1 MTDTGNRV
9 GSRSRRFL
17 RVAVGM
23 LALSAA
29 IGIWQW
35 GQLSEVSAGVPVDQ
49 KILPPPGAP
58 ATFADVIDAVK
69 PAVVNISVTSTMAHH
84 PFAGPTPGNP
94 LPPDVPFEEFLRRF
108 FERQSFQKSQ
118 GGAPA
123 IRGMGSG
130 FIVDEGGY
138 VVTNHHVIERAE
150 KIQVILNDGERYD
163 AELVGSDPKTDLA
176 VLKIEADEPLPFA
189 RFGDSDS
196 TRIGDWVIA
205 IGNPFGLGGTAT
217 TGIVSAR
224 GRDIQSGPFDDFLQV
239 DAPINQGN
247 SGGPLFDL
255 SGRVIGVNTAIYS
268 PNGGNVGIGFA
279 IPAKQATPI
288 IEQLKTSG
296 RVERAWLG
304 VQIQAV
310 TDEIA
315 EGLGLDES
323 RGALVAS
330 VVAGSPAE
338 KAGLRAGDVILGFNG
353 EDIENIKDLTRKV
366 AEASP
371 KDESTIEVWR
381 SGDRETLDVDL
392 GRSPE
397 DTAVV
402 ARDGAHPDASS
413 AASLGLA
420 FAELAPH
427 TRQRYGVDERVKGA
441 LIIAV
446 KPGSP
451 AAKMGLRKG
460 DVVTMVGQSEVS
472 DPADAVEEIKK
483 ASEDDRTS
491 VLLQVARG
499 NARQFV
505 PVPFA

>member
-1 MTDTGNRV
+1 MTVTGNRV
-9 GSRSRRFL
+9 DGRSGRFL
-17 RVAVGM
+17 RMAIGA

-35 GQLSEVSAGVPVDQ
+35 GQLPEASAGAPVDQ
-49 KILPPPGAP
+49 KVLPPTGAP
-58 ATFADVIDAVK
+58 ASFADVIEAVK
-69 PAVVNISVTSTMAHH
+69 PAVVNISVTSTMTNH
-84 PFAGPTPGNP
+84 PFAGPAPGNP
-94 LPPDVPFEEFLRRF
+94 VPPNMPFEEFLRRF

-118 GGAPA
+118 GSAAP

-130 FIVDEGGY
+130 FIVDEDGY
-138 VVTNHHVIERAE
+138 VVTNHHVIDRAE

-163 AELVGSDPKTDLA
+163 AELVGSDAKTDLA
-176 VLKIEADEPLPFA
+176 VLKIDAAEPLPFA

-196 TRIGDWVIA
+196 TRIGDWVVA

-224 GRDIQSGPFDDFLQV
+224 GRDIQSGPFDDFLQI

-288 IEQLKTSG
+288 IEQLKKSG

-310 TDEIA
+310 TEEIA

-323 RGALVAS
+323 QGALVAS

-353 EDIENIKDLTRKV
+353 EDIEHIKDLTRKV

-371 KDESTIEVWR
+371 EEKSTIDVWR

-397 DTAVV
+397 ETAVV
-402 ARDGAHPDASS
+402 ARGGSQSDMRAP
-413 AASLGLA
+413 LGLS
-420 FAELAPH
+420 FAELAPQ
-427 TRQRYGVDERVKGA
+427 TRQRYRVDESIDGA
-441 LIIAV
+441 LIVDV

-460 DVVTMVGQSEVS
+460 DVVTMVGQKEVS
-472 DPADAVEEIKK
+472 NPSDAVEEIQK
-483 ASEDDRTS
+483 ASDDDRGS

-499 NARQFV
+499 DARQFV
-505 PVPFA
+505 PVPLA

>member
-1 MTDTGNRV
+1 MAAAT
-9 GSRSRRFL
+9 
-17 RVAVGM
+17 
-23 LALSAA
+23 LALSGA
-29 IGIWQW
+29 IAIWQW
-35 GQLSEVSAGVPVDQ
+35 GPLPDAMASPPVDE
-49 KILPPPGAP
+49 KIVSTSGAP
-58 ATFADVIDAVK
+58 ASFADVIEAVK
-69 PAVVNISVTSTMAHH
+69 PAVVNISVTASMAHQ
-84 PFAGPTPGNP
+84 PFAGPMPGNP
-94 LPPDVPFEEFLRRF
+94 LQPNMPFEEFLRRF

-118 GGAPA
+118 GGAPPV
-123 IRGMGSG
+123 RGMGSG
-130 FIVDEGGY
+130 FIVDADGY
-138 VVTNHHVIERAE
+138 VVTNHHVIEHAE
-150 KIQVILNDGERYD
+150 EIQVILNDGERYD
-163 AELVGSDPKTDLA
+163 AELVGSDSKTDLA
-176 VLKIEADEPLPFA
+176 VLKIDADEPLPFA

-224 GRDIQSGPFDDFLQV
+224 GRDIHSGPFDDFLQI

-255 SGRVIGVNTAIYS
+255 SGRVIGINTAIYS

-296 RVERAWLG
+296 RIERAWLG

-353 EDIENIKDLTRKV
+353 EDIDNVKDLTRRV
-366 AEASP
+366 AAASTE
-371 KDESTIEVWR
+371 DESTIEIWR
-381 SGDRETLDVDL
+381 SGDRETLNVDL

-397 DTAVV
+397 DNAVV
-402 ARDGAHPDASS
+402 AGGGASPDAG
-413 AASLGLA
+413 APLGMSL
-420 FAELAPH
+420 AELGPQ
-427 TRQRYGVDERVKGA
+427 TRQRYRVDESVQGA
-441 LIIAV
+441 LIVDVA
-446 KPGSP
+446 PNSP
-451 AAKMGLRKG
+451 AARMGLRRG
-460 DVVTMVGQSEVS
+460 DVVTMVGQTTVS
-472 DPADAVEEIKK
+472 GAGEAAEEIKK
-483 ASEDDRTS
+483 ASDDDRPS

-499 NARQFV
+499 DDRQFV
-505 PVPFA
+505 AVPFA

>member
-1 MTDTGNRV
+1 MTVTGNRV
-9 GSRSRRFL
+9 DGRSGRFL
-17 RVAVGM
+17 RMAIGA
-23 LALSAA
+23 LTLSAA

-35 GQLSEVSAGVPVDQ
+35 GQLPEASAGPPVDQ
-49 KILPPPGAP
+49 KILPPSGAP

-69 PAVVNISVTSTMAHH
+69 PAVVNISITATMAH
-84 PFAGPTPGNP
+84 PFSGRTPGNP
-94 LPPDVPFEEFLRRF
+94 PSDVPFEEFLRRF
-108 FERQSFQKSQ
+108 FERQSFRKSQ
-118 GGAPA
+118 GSAAP

-130 FIVDEGGY
+130 FIVDADGY
-138 VVTNHHVIERAE
+138 VVTNHHVIERAD
-150 KIQVILNDGERYD
+150 KIQVIMNDGERYD
-163 AELVGSDPKTDLA
+163 AELVGSDAKTDLA
-176 VLKIEADEPLPFA
+176 LLKIDADESLPFA

-196 TRIGDWVIA
+196 TRIGDWVVA

-224 GRDIQSGPFDDFLQV
+224 GRDIQSGPFDDFLQI

-288 IEQLKTSG
+288 IEQLKKSG

-315 EGLGLDES
+315 DGLGLDES
-323 RGALVAS
+323 GGALVAS

-353 EDIENIKDLTRKV
+353 EDIDNIKDLTRRV
-366 AEASP
+366 AAATTE
-371 KDESTIEVWR
+371 DESTIEVWR
-381 SGDRETLDVDL
+381 SGDRMSLDVDL

-397 DTAVV
+397 ESAVV
-402 ARDGAHPDASS
+402 ARGEAQPDAK
-413 AASLGLA
+413 AALGLS

-427 TRQRYGVDERVKGA
+427 TRQRYRVDESIEGA
-441 LIIAV
+441 LV
-446 KPGSP
+446 VDVEPGSP
-451 AAKMGLRKG
+451 AAKIGLRQG
-460 DVVTMVGQSEVS
+460 DVVTMVGQKQVS
-472 DPADAVEEIKK
+472 GPADAVEEIKK
-483 ASEDDRTS
+483 ALDDERTS

>member
-1 MTDTGNRV
+1 MTVTGNRV
-9 GSRSRRFL
+9 DGRSGRFL
-17 RVAVGM
+17 RMALGA

-35 GQLSEVSAGVPVDQ
+35 GQLPEASAGPPVDQ
-49 KILPPPGAP
+49 KILPPSGAP

-69 PAVVNISVTSTMAHH
+69 PAVVNISITGTMAHSYSE
-84 PFAGPTPGNP
+84 PTPGHP
-94 LPPDVPFEEFLRRF
+94 SPRDMPFEEFLRRF

-118 GGAPA
+118 AGAAPV
-123 IRGMGSG
+123 RGMGSG
-130 FIVDEGGY
+130 FIVSEDGH

-163 AELVGSDPKTDLA
+163 AELVGSDAKTDLA
-176 VLKIEADEPLPFA
+176 LLKIEADEPLPFA

-279 IPAKQATPI
+279 IPAQQATPI

-310 TDEIA
+310 TEEIP

-323 RGALVAS
+323 KGALVAS
-330 VVAGSPAE
+330 VVDGSPAE

-353 EDIENIKDLTRKV
+353 EDIESIKDLTRRV
-366 AEASP
+366 AAASTEE
-371 KDESTIEVWR
+371 KSTIELWR
-381 SGDRETLDVDL
+381 SGDRENLVVDL

-397 DTAVV
+397 EAAVV
-402 ARDGAHPDASS
+402 ARGEAQPDAQ
-413 AASLGLA
+413 AALGLS
-420 FAELAPH
+420 FAELAPP
-427 TRQRYGVDERVKGA
+427 TRQRYRVDESIEGA
-441 LIIAV
+441 LVVDV

-451 AAKMGLRKG
+451 AAKVGLRRG
-460 DVVTMVGQSEVS
+460 DVVTMVGQKEVS
-472 DPADAVEEIKK
+472 GPADVVEEIKK
-483 ASEDDRTS
+483 ASDNDRAS